1 MKHLHIICFTVPYP
15 PDYGGVIDL
24 FWKLPALKKAGVQ
37 IHLHCFDYGRG
48 QQNELNKYCT
58 TVQYYQRKTGISG
71 INFSMPYIVSS
82 RKNNELL
89 DNLLKDDYPILM
101 EGVHSSYLLNDKR
114 FDNRKKIVRLHNVE
128 YEYYSHLFQ
137 SANSFSKKIYYLIES
152 FLLKKYE
159 QKSIGKADELW
170 AVTIKDKETYIHQ
183 LKHYQTKF
191 LPLFLPDDWAFS
203 VEEGKG
209 NYVLYQADLS
219 VDANEHTAIW
229 LLKNVFLHFNFPLI
243 IAGKNPSSHLQKIIS
258 VYKNVQLIAN
268 PSEEKMK
275 QLIKEAH
282 INLLPSFSNTGIKLK
297 LLNALFNGRFCVVNN
312 ATIEGTGLNNL
323 CYIANNAEAMQETIT
338 NIFKQ
343 SFNISEIEKRKDLL
357 QSIYNNEN
365 NAQQIVQ
372 WVFND

>member
-128 YEYYSHLFQ
+128 YEY
-137 SANSFSKKIYYLIES
+137 
-152 FLLKKYE
+152 
-159 QKSIGKADELW
+159 
-170 AVTIKDKETYIHQ
+170 
-183 LKHYQTKF
+183 
-191 LPLFLPDDWAFS
+191 
-203 VEEGKG
+203 
-209 NYVLYQADLS
+209 
-219 VDANEHTAIW
+219 
-229 LLKNVFLHFNFPLI
+229 
-243 IAGKNPSSHLQKIIS
+243 
-258 VYKNVQLIAN
+258 
-268 PSEEKMK
+268 
-275 QLIKEAH
+275 
-282 INLLPSFSNTGIKLK
+282 
-297 LLNALFNGRFCVVNN
+297 
-312 ATIEGTGLNNL
+312 
-323 CYIANNAEAMQETIT
+323 
-338 NIFKQ
+338 
-343 SFNISEIEKRKDLL
+343 
-357 QSIYNNEN
+357 
-365 NAQQIVQ
+365 
-372 WVFND
+372 